1 MISPKSFCYIS
12 FKNKFTGKV
21 DMDLFVENT
30 KTANI
35 QSPNIMKRISLNLSD
50 VQTDKQRCES
60 ELRFIQTNMDHIIKC
75 NAKYDSLRNRYRLLF
90 MW

>member
-50 VQTDKQRCES
+50 VQTNRDVKVNS
-60 ELRFIQTNMDHIIKC
+60 VSYIQTWTI
-75 NAKYDSLRNRYRLLF
+75 
-90 MW
+90 

>member
-35 QSPNIMKRISLNLSD
+35 QSPHIMKRISLNLSD
-50 VQTDKQRCES
+50 VQTNRDVKVNS
-60 ELRFIQTNMDHIIKC
+60 VSYIQTWTI
-75 NAKYDSLRNRYRLLF
+75 
-90 MW
+90 